1 MTADA
6 ECPDVEKDDDTA
18 SAPSPKLSWHTRR
31 FLIVFFAIGF
41 AIGALDPTE
50 NSDLEFLLSVGLA
63 FSMAWWTITD
73 ASDRGHPFRLSIRLL
88 VIVFGGFAAP
98 LYVLWTRRWKGI
110 VWIALVALGL
120 VIASEAGYYLPRL
133 AFGELGTLF

>member
-6 ECPDVEKDDDTA
+6 ALPDVENDDDTVP
-18 SAPSPKLSWHTRR
+18 APSPKLAWHTRR
-31 FLIVFFAIGF
+31 FLIVFFTIGF
-41 AIGALDPTE
+41 AIGATDPTE

-110 VWIALVALGL
+110 VWIVLVALGL

-133 AFGELGTLF
+133 AFGELGPFR